1 MLPHRRQP
9 TRLHRPWDSP
19 GKNTGVG
26 CHFLL
31 QCFHR
36 HIYKDFVYIISSSS
50 QSSYFSLFT
59 DEQIEVF
66 KQSRKVIGVFL
77 YVYLRTQTDNNS
89 HFQQYG
95 FQVWHSHLQSRK
107 SLEVLFQSVVV
118 ILVVS
123 LFADLFV
130 VSQEDGMDQ
139 T

>member
-1 MLPHRRQP
+1 M
-9 TRLHRPWDSP
+9 
-19 GKNTGVG
+19 
-26 CHFLL
+26 
-31 QCFHR
+31 
-36 HIYKDFVYIISSSS
+36 
-50 QSSYFSLFT
+50 
-59 DEQIEVF
+59 
-66 KQSRKVIGVFL
+66 IGVFL

-89 HFQQYG
+89 RFQQYG